1 MSKNI
6 NISNHWDLSWIIFG
20 TVLDIITFQ
29 KRVFLYKF
37 IAFTHG
43 CKQIAIISQAFPYS
57 YAINAV
63 LLLIQLASK

>member
-1 MSKNI
+1 MIPQLRPPITHYVQTLRNLSKFCPLLVA
-6 NISNHWDLSWIIFG
+6 H

-43 CKQIAIISQAFPYS
+43 CKQIAIISQAFP
-57 YAINAV
+57 
-63 LLLIQLASK
+63 L